1 MYPEHSNPA
10 SAGPMWLVIYKS
22 RELNNKKG
30 FGDRHLLEPVRFL
43 SFGGSP
49 EKLGLC
55 DRHIAAKLGSL
66 KSSKIKANVLCCS
79 PYHLVV

>member
-1 MYPEHSNPA
+1 MYPEHSSPA
-10 SAGPMWLVIYKS
+10 SAGPMWLVIYKF

-30 FGDRHLLEPVRFL
+30 LGDRHLLEPVRFL

-55 DRHIAAKLGSL
+55 DRHITAKLGSL
-66 KSSKIKANVLCCS
+66 KAVRSKRMFPAVPRIT
-79 PYHLVV
+79 